1 MIMPQ
6 GVLKP
11 KLHRTVVLV
20 GMMGS
25 GKTAIGRSLAA
36 ALQVPFMD
44 SDAAI
49 EEAST
54 RTIAEIFARDGEAFF
69 RKREAEVIDRLL
81 SGEPIILSTGGGAY
95 LTEKTRDMIARK
107 GIAVWLNADLSTLW
121 ERVRH
126 KNTRPLLQ
134 TADPLETLTELF
146 KARSPVYANA
156 KLHVNIHPTAS
167 IEETTQN
174 VIAVLRKDPTV
185 LEI

>member
-1 MIMPQ
+1 
-6 GVLKP
+6 
-11 KLHRTVVLV
+11 
-20 GMMGS
+20 
-25 GKTAIGRSLAA
+25 
-36 ALQVPFMD
+36 MD

-69 RKREAEVIDRLL
+69 RKREAEVVDRLL
-81 SGEPIILSTGGGAY
+81 SGEPIILSTGGGAF
-95 LTEKTRDMIARK
+95 LTEKTRDMIAHK
-107 GIAVWLNADLSTLW
+107 GIAVWLNADLDTLW

-134 TADPLETLTELF
+134 TADPLGTLTELF
-146 KARSPVYANA
+146 KVRAPVYANA

-174 VIAVLRKDPTV
+174 VIAVLEKDPTV